1 MGNEVGGH
9 VTLMGEKRKVYRV
22 LMGKPGRKRALGRRR
37 HRWEDGIRM
46 GLRVIEWVEWSGFRW
61 LRIGVGGWLL

>member
-9 VTLMGEKRKVYRV
+9 VARMGEKRKVYTV
-22 LMGKPGRKRALGRRR
+22 LMGKPGRKISLGRRR

-46 GLRVIEWVEWSGFRW
+46 GLRVIEWMGWSGFRW
-61 LRIGVGGWLL
+61 LRIGAGGWLL